1 MVSSPVV
8 EKCKA
13 IFVYLQ
19 FDVTAGVNG
28 NQDNKYFSFYL
39 TVFLR
44 VFFVSLFFFPFF
56 CWYLCASL
64 GVWFSFSQINTH
76 EKRNINLN
84 NL

>member
-28 NQDNKYFSFYL
+28 NQDNKYCSFYL

-44 VFFVSLFFFPFF
+44 VFFVSLFFFHFF
-56 CWYLCASL
+56 VYICVHQVCAL
-64 GVWFSFSQINTH
+64 LFL
-76 EKRNINLN
+76 R
-84 NL
+84 

>member
-28 NQDNKYFSFYL
+28 NQDNKYCSFYL
-39 TVFLR
+39 TVFLC
-44 VFFVSLFFFPFF
+44 VFFVSLFFFSIFLFIFVCIRCVLYFF
-56 CWYLCASL
+56 SDKQ
-64 GVWFSFSQINTH
+64 SR
-76 EKRNINLN
+76 EKKHKLE
-84 NL
+84 

>member
-28 NQDNKYFSFYL
+28 NQNNKYCSFYL
-39 TVFLR
+39 TVVLR
-44 VFFVSLFFFPFF
+44 VFFVSLFFFFSIFLFVCIIGCGVFF
-56 CWYLCASL
+56 
-64 GVWFSFSQINTH
+64 FSDKHSR
-76 EKRNINLN
+76 EKKHKLE
-84 NL
+84 

>member
-13 IFVYLQ
+13 IFVYLH

-28 NQDNKYFSFYL
+28 NQDNKYCSFYL

-44 VFFVSLFFFPFF
+44 VFFVSLFFFHFLFVFVCIIECVVFF
-56 CWYLCASL
+56 
-64 GVWFSFSQINTH
+64 FSDKHSR
-76 EKRNINLN
+76 EKKHKLE
-84 NL
+84 

>member
-19 FDVTAGVNG
+19 CDVTAGVNG
-28 NQDNKYFSFYL
+28 NQNNKYCSFYL

-44 VFFVSLFFFPFF
+44 VFFVYLFFFSIFLFVCIIGCVVFF
-56 CWYLCASL
+56 FLDKHSR
-64 GVWFSFSQINTH
+64 
-76 EKRNINLN
+76 EKKHKLK
-84 NL
+84 

>member
-28 NQDNKYFSFYL
+28 NQNNKYCSFYL
-39 TVFLR
+39 TVFRR
-44 VFFVSLFFFPFF
+44 VFFVYLFFFPFF
-56 CWYLCASL
+56 FFCVHHWVCGFLFL
-64 GVWFSFSQINTH
+64 
-76 EKRNINLN
+76 R
-84 NL
+84 

>member
-28 NQDNKYFSFYL
+28 NQDNKYCSFYL

-56 CWYLCASL
+56 CLYLCASL
-64 GVWFSFSQINTH
+64 GVWFPFSQINTH

>member
-28 NQDNKYFSFYL
+28 NQNNKYCSFYL

-44 VFFVSLFFFPFF
+44 VFFVSLFFFPF
-56 CWYLCASL
+56 YLFVFVCII
-64 GVWFSFSQINTH
+64 GCVVFFFSDKHSR
-76 EKRNINLN
+76 EKKHKLK
-84 NL
+84 

>member
-1 MVSSPVV
+1 MVSSPIV

-28 NQDNKYFSFYL
+28 NQDNRYCSFYL

-44 VFFVSLFFFPFF
+44 VFFVSLFFFHFLVVFVCIIGCVVFF
-56 CWYLCASL
+56 
-64 GVWFSFSQINTH
+64 FSDKHSR
-76 EKRNINLN
+76 EKKHKLE
-84 NL
+84 

>member
-28 NQDNKYFSFYL
+28 NQDNILFILSHC
-39 TVFLR
+39 VSSR
-44 VFFVSLFFFPFF
+44 VFRFSLFFSIFLFVFVCIIGCVVFF
-56 CWYLCASL
+56 
-64 GVWFSFSQINTH
+64 FSDKHSR
-76 EKRNINLN
+76 EKKHKLE
-84 NL
+84 

>member
-28 NQDNKYFSFYL
+28 NQDNKYCSFYL

-44 VFFVSLFFFPFF
+44 VFFVSLFFFFPFF
-56 CWYLCASL
+56 CLYLCASL
-64 GVWFSFSQINTH
+64 GVWFSFFSDKH
-76 EKRNINLN
+76 SREKKHKLE
-84 NL
+84 

>member
-28 NQDNKYFSFYL
+28 NQNNKYCSFYL

-44 VFFVSLFFFPFF
+44 VFFVYLFFFPFF
-56 CWYLCASL
+56 FFVCIIGC
-64 GVWFSFSQINTH
+64 VVFFFSDKHSR
-76 EKRNINLN
+76 EKKHKLK
-84 NL
+84 

>member
-8 EKCKA
+8 EKRKA

-28 NQDNKYFSFYL
+28 NQNNKYCSFYL

-44 VFFVSLFFFPFF
+44 VFFVSLFFFSIFF
-56 CWYLCASL
+56 VCICVHHWVCGFLFL
-64 GVWFSFSQINTH
+64 
-76 EKRNINLN
+76 R
-84 NL
+84 

>member
-28 NQDNKYFSFYL
+28 NQDNKYCSFYL

-44 VFFVSLFFFPFF
+44 VFSFLSFFFSIFLFVFVCIIGCVVFF
-56 CWYLCASL
+56 FL
-64 GVWFSFSQINTH
+64 
-76 EKRNINLN
+76 R
-84 NL
+84 

>member
-28 NQDNKYFSFYL
+28 NQNNKYCSFYL
-39 TVFLR
+39 TVVLR
-44 VFFVSLFFFPFF
+44 VFFVSLFFFFSIFLFVCIIGCVVFF
-56 CWYLCASL
+56 
-64 GVWFSFSQINTH
+64 FSDKHSRGKKH
-76 EKRNINLN
+76 KLE
-84 NL
+84 

>member
-28 NQDNKYFSFYL
+28 NQNNKYCSFYL

-44 VFFVSLFFFPFF
+44 VFFVYLFFFSIFLFVCIIGCVVFF
-56 CWYLCASL
+56 
-64 GVWFSFSQINTH
+64 FSDKHSR
-76 EKRNINLN
+76 EKKHKLK
-84 NL
+84 

>member
-28 NQDNKYFSFYL
+28 NQDNKYCSFYL

-44 VFFVSLFFFPFF
+44 VFFVSLFFFSIFLFIFVCIRCVLYFF
-56 CWYLCASL
+56 SDKQ
-64 GVWFSFSQINTH
+64 SR
-76 EKRNINLN
+76 EKKHKLE
-84 NL
+84 

>member
-28 NQDNKYFSFYL
+28 NQDNRYCSFYL

-44 VFFVSLFFFPFF
+44 VFFVSLFFFHFLVVFVCIIGCVVFF
-56 CWYLCASL
+56 
-64 GVWFSFSQINTH
+64 FSDKHSR
-76 EKRNINLN
+76 EKKHKLE
-84 NL
+84 

>member
-1 MVSSPVV
+1 MVSSLVV

-28 NQDNKYFSFYL
+28 NQNNKYCSFYL

-44 VFFVSLFFFPFF
+44 VFFVYLFFFQFF
-56 CWYLCASL
+56 CLCASL
-64 GVWFSFSQINTH
+64 GVWFSFPQINTH

-84 NL
+84 DL

>member
-1 MVSSPVV
+1 MVSWPVV

-28 NQDNKYFSFYL
+28 NQDNKYCSFYL
-39 TVFLR
+39 TVFLC

-56 CWYLCASL
+56 CLYLCAS
-64 GVWFSFSQINTH
+64 GVCFTFSQINNH

>member
-28 NQDNKYFSFYL
+28 NQDNKYYSFYL

-56 CWYLCASL
+56 LFVFVFIIGC
-64 GVWFSFSQINTH
+64 VVFFFSNKNS
-76 EKRNINLN
+76 
-84 NL
+84 

>member
-13 IFVYLQ
+13 TFVYLH

-28 NQDNKYFSFYL
+28 NQDNKYCSFYL
-39 TVFLR
+39 TVSSH
-44 VFFVSLFFFPFF
+44 VFRFSLFFSIF
-56 CWYLCASL
+56 CLYLCASL
-64 GVWFSFSQINTH
+64 SVWFSFSQINTH

-84 NL
+84 DL

>member
-28 NQDNKYFSFYL
+28 NQNNKYCSFYL
-39 TVFLR
+39 TVVLR
-44 VFFVSLFFFPFF
+44 VFFVSLFFFFPFF
-56 CWYLCASL
+56 CLCASL

>member
-28 NQDNKYFSFYL
+28 NQNNKYCSFYL

-44 VFFVSLFFFPFF
+44 VFFVYLFFFPFF
-56 CWYLCASL
+56 FLCASL

-84 NL
+84 DL